1 MKTKETTDWDM
12 LLSNRSNRTV
22 MKRFATGVYST
33 SAVTKAFAHTV
44 YAGEFRKLI
53 RNNGTTYA
61 RRLARKALRYR
72 GLLSPVS

>member
-1 MKTKETTDWDM
+1 MKTKETTDWQV
-12 LLSNRSNRTV
+12 LFSNRSNRAI
-22 MKRFATGVYST
+22 MKRFATGAYST
-33 SAVTKAFAHTV
+33 SAVTKAFAHTA